1 MSKLK
6 NKKKVSSHLTP
17 EEKKLGKV
25 HVYILL
31 AMIAIGIAIGLYNM
45 Q

>member
-6 NKKKVSSHLTP
+6 KQKVVKSHLTP
-17 EEKKLGKV
+17 EEKKLGKN

-31 AMIAIGIAIGLYNM
+31 SMIAIGLVIALYHM

>member
-6 NKKKVSSHLTP
+6 SNKHQKSHLTV
-17 EEKKLGKV
+17 EDKKLGKV
-25 HVYILL
+25 HVYILI
-31 AMIAIGIAIGLYNM
+31 AMIAIGIAIALFNM